1 VPAWRRLLAQ
11 FESPLVLLLLAAVA
25 VSFGVWVAEGAPG
38 VPYEAI
44 TILVI
49 VLANAVLGHVQEARA
64 EAALA
69 ALKSMAAA
77 QASVVRDGARRALA
91 AIDLV
96 PGDLLVVE
104 EGDTIPADARVIE
117 SVSLQTQ
124 EAALTGEST
133 PLSKLAGPV
142 AADADMGD
150 RLNMLYS
157 GTAVTY
163 GRGRAVVTATG
174 MQAEIGRIASLL
186 AATQAE
192 TTPLQVE
199 LAFVGRVLGAAVIVI
214 AILVGATVLAVNQD
228 FSTAALVGVL
238 LYAVSLAVAAVPEGL
253 AAVTT
258 LVLSLGMQRMAKRNV
273 IVRKLAA
280 VETLGSATWILSDK
294 TGTLTRNEMTVR
306 AVLTAGGRVDITGTG
321 YAPEGVVAHAG
332 RPLED
337 GPLREEVA
345 WALTTGFLAND
356 AELAERGGA
365 WVVTGDPTEGALKV
379 AAVKAGLS
387 AQTLNR
393 RFARIGEIPFSA
405 ERKLMSTAHRDSEE
419 PRTLLLVKGAP
430 DVLLARCTHEHVGK
444 DVQPLQ
450 EARRAAILASIE
462 TLAAEALRTI
472 GFAVRSM
479 AIHDDLQ
486 LDDAAEQE
494 LAWVGAVG
502 MIDPPRPEAVEAIK
516 VATRAG
522 IRVGMITGDHPIT
535 ASAIARELGI
545 ARRGERAITGAE
557 IERMPDAAL
566 AERARTA
573 TVYARVSPEHKLRI
587 VRALKSHG
595 EIVAMTGDGV
605 NDAPALRAADIGIA
619 MGRGG
624 TDVAKGAADMILV
637 DDNFASIIAAI
648 EEGRSIYANIQKFL
662 RYLLSTNLG
671 EVLVLFLGVV
681 LAGMLGIVAG
691 KGEALVLPLL
701 ATMILWIN
709 LVTDGAPAIAV
720 GLDPVDPEVMQRPP
734 RDPRARVITPRMWQG
749 IVIAAC
755 VMCVGTLGLLD
766 ASLPGGLIDGRGD
779 IRYARTLAFNT
790 LVLFQLFAV
799 FSVRSDEA
807 SALHGLFANTWLW
820 LSVALAAAL
829 QGLVLYVPAMQK
841 AFGTVPLSARDWLL
855 CCAVA
860 SVVLVTRELVKAYWR
875 AVDRRAALPAH

>member
-1 VPAWRRLLAQ
+1 
-11 FESPLVLLLLAAVA
+11 VA
-25 VSFGVWVAEGAPG
+25 VSFGVWAVEGAHG
-38 VPYEAI
+38 APYEAI

-49 VLANAVLGHVQEARA
+49 VLANAVLGYVQEARA

-77 QASVVRDGARRALA
+77 QASVVRDGARRTVPAG
-91 AIDLV
+91 DLV

-104 EGDTIPADARVIE
+104 EGDTIPADARVVE
-117 SVSLQTQ
+117 SASLQTQ

-133 PLSKLAGPV
+133 PVSKLSERVG
-142 AADADMGD
+142 ADADMGD

-174 MQAEIGRIASLL
+174 MRAEIGRIATLL
-186 AATQAE
+186 AATEAE
-192 TTPLQVE
+192 TTPLQGE
-199 LAFVGRVLGAAVIVI
+199 LAFVGRILGAAVIII
-214 AILVGATVLAVNQD
+214 AIVVGGTVLAVNQD
-228 FSTAALVGVL
+228 FSAAALVGVL

-306 AVLTAGGRVDITGTG
+306 AVLTASGRVDVSGTG
-321 YAPEGVVAHAG
+321 YVADGQMAHAG
-332 RPLED
+332 RPLGD

-356 AELAERGGA
+356 SELAERDGA
-365 WVVTGDPTEGALKV
+365 WFVLGDPTEGALKV
-379 AAVKAGLS
+379 AAVKSGLS
-387 AQTLNR
+387 AQALER
-393 RFARIGEIPFSA
+393 RFVRVGEIPFSA
-405 ERKLMSTAHRDSEE
+405 ERKLMSTAHRDAEE
-419 PRTLLLVKGAP
+419 QRTLLLAKGAP
-430 DVLLARCTHEHVGK
+430 DVLLARCTHERVGK
-444 DVQPLQ
+444 DVQPLD
-450 EARRAAILASIE
+450 EARRVAILTAID

-472 GFAVRSM
+472 GLAVRSM
-479 AIHDDLQ
+479 PVQDAPA
-486 LDDAAEQE
+486 LDAKAEQG
-494 LAWVGAVG
+494 LTWLGAVG
-502 MIDPPRPEAVEAIK
+502 MIDPPRSEALEAIK

-522 IRVGMITGDHPIT
+522 IRVGMITGDHPTT
-535 ASAIARELGI
+535 AAAIARELGI
-545 ARRGERAITGAE
+545 ARQGAHAITGAE
-557 IERMPDAAL
+557 IERMADAEL
-566 AERARTA
+566 AECARTA

-587 VRALKSHG
+587 VRALKSLG

-619 MGRGG
+619 MGRAG

-637 DDNFASIIAAI
+637 DDNFASIIAAV

-691 KGEALVLPLL
+691 RGEALVLPLL

-720 GLDPVDPEVMQRPP
+720 GLDPVDPAVMQRPP
-734 RDPRARVITPRMWQG
+734 RDPRARVITQRMWHG

-766 ASLPGGLIDGRGD
+766 ASLPGGLIDGDGD

-807 SALHGLFANTWLW
+807 SALHGLFANGWLW
-820 LSVALAAAL
+820 LSVGLAAAL
-829 QGLVLYVPAMQK
+829 QALVLYVPAMQK
-841 AFGTVPLSARDWLL
+841 AFGTVPLSTADWAL
-855 CCAVA
+855 CIAVA
-860 SVVLVTRELVKAYWR
+860 SLVLVAREIVKAYWR
-875 AVDRRAALPAH
+875 TVDRRAAEAAR